1 MLPELEEELLVL
13 EEKLE
18 KAVDHLSAEY
28 VTVRAGRAN
37 PKILDNIVVDYYG
50 SPTPLKQMA
59 NITVP
64 EARMLVI
71 NLFDKSATK
80 EVVKAIAASDIGINP
95 TDDGKVI
102 RLVFPQLTEERRKEL
117 VKQVKKMSEDCQV
130 VLRNERRDALD
141 KAKKLKKDMNF
152 SEDEL
157 ASFEKDVQNYLDKYI
172 DGAEDLTK
180 AKEKEVLESGRTSA
194 AE

>member
-1 MLPELEEELLVL
+1 MLPELEEELMNL
-13 EEKLE
+13 EESLE
-18 KAVDHLSAEY
+18 KAVNHLSVEY
-28 VTVRAGRAN
+28 ASVRAGRAN
-37 PKILDNIVVDYYG
+37 PKILDNICVDYYG

-80 EVVKAIAASDIGINP
+80 ETVKAIAASDIGINP

-102 RLVFPQLTEERRKEL
+102 RLVFPQLTEERRKDL
-117 VKQVKKMSEDCQV
+117 VKQVKKMSEDCKV
-130 VLRNERRDALD
+130 VLRNERRDSLD

-157 ASFEKDVQNYLDKYI
+157 AGFEKEVQKLLDKYI
-172 DGAEDLTK
+172 ASADEVYKD
-180 AKEKEVLESGRTSA
+180 KEKEILEI
-194 AE
+194 

>member
-1 MLPELEEELLVL
+1 MLPELEEELMNL
-13 EEKLE
+13 EEGLE
-18 KAVDHLSAEY
+18 KAVNHLSVEY
-28 VTVRAGRAN
+28 TSVRAGRAN
-37 PKILDNIVVDYYG
+37 PKILDNISVDYYG
-50 SPTPLKQMA
+50 SPTPLRQMA

-80 EVVKAIAASDIGINP
+80 ETLKAITASDIGINP

-102 RLVFPQLTEERRKEL
+102 RLIFPQLTEERRKEL
-117 VKQVKKMSEDCQV
+117 VKQVKKMSEDCKV
-130 VLRNERRDALD
+130 VLRNERRDSLD

-157 ASFEKDVQNYLDKYI
+157 AGFEKDVQKLLDKYI
-172 DGAEDLTK
+172 AAADEVYKD
-180 AKEKEVLESGRTSA
+180 KEKEILEI
-194 AE
+194 